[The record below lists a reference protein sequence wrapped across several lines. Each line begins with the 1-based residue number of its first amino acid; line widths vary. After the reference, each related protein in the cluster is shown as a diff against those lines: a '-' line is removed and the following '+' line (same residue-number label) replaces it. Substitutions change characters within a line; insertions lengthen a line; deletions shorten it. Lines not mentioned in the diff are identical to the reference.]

1 MNMIEKNIK
10 ESLLDIQKQYIQ
22 NATNPKFKWVGLHS
36 KIELL
41 YGIAKETLNSGHE
54 LLTEIA
60 LAKAVITGKR

>member
-1 MNMIEKNIK
+1 MVESIK
-10 ESLLDIQKQYIQ
+10 KALLEIQTQYIQ
-22 NATNPKFKWVGLHS
+22 NATNPKFNWVGLHS